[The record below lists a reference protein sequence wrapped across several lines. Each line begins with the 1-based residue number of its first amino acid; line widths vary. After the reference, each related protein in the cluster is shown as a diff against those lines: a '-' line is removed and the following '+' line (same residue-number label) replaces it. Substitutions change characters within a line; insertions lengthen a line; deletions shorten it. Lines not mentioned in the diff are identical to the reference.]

1 MKKFPRI
8 ARLSTLNIVR
18 HQNFD
23 YEFNP
28 FRTDFVGEGGAGK
41 SMIGDLL
48 QLICVGVKAFR
59 SPTKSTG
66 LREPKTMVL
75 RSDGNGTDFGY
86 AFINIEVNTNE
97 YLVIGIYLESSGNAS
112 MFIVQKGYSFDTDS
126 VLEPFLMKLGVE
138 DFIND
143 NMFLPLA
150 ELKNHLQDTVGLTCE
165 SWERTNPYHKILYHN
180 EILPIDLSSNSKT
193 LENYAKII
201 QAFSRESLDINKS
214 EKLQTFLFGDHKEGE
229 FVKGFYNAIAELS
242 DDLKQFDH
250 NLEEIT
256 ELKSKQMDLRELL
269 DQKRVLEE
277 TLEIYLTEAYKYYC
291 LEIIRIENELV
302 KDLARYYDTMAL
314 LPNLKDGLSQKASEV
329 ELSLKELDKQWS
341 EALEAHNLWRERD
354 RKQGEFAG
362 WLTGLGI
369 SEEELLAF
377 YQQYQLS
384 KTRIEKRRILEQ
396 KLEAQK
402 GVQMPEQQ
410 IETGIVLLLTEQI
423 RSYEADIKF
432 KNRLLSLNNINEAGS
447 LARWALDYDGAITK
461 VQEGVIR
468 KFHDQNYKVTQ
479 PKDKA
484 LIYLP
489 DPLSVLAGL
498 TQVKAD
504 EEGYWLELN
513 GIYEYITTDFEPIFD
528 KNKEEIRAYFD
539 HQSVSLQSELISLE
553 RHKDNAIRLKA
564 IFESLDNPD
573 SYAEA
578 WYAEIGLC
586 DQLETLPVHAME
598 PSEFME
604 HHKFYQDRLNI
615 ITTANAAASEYGK
628 LDRQR
633 SSLKTLGDNI
643 ERKLKSFNSVN
654 HADELLGL
662 EEKYDIVISDSG
674 DLMEALSSAE
684 DYIAAFEKLY
694 DDCQRSLSLPIKI
707 RLLNDSLSKAI
718 AERDRILVQSP
729 EHLRALSIETTD
741 GLESVRDL
749 EAKYKSAL
757 ETYNVTYN
765 TLCRTYLKNRLDRF
779 ENTND
784 FKGLCY
790 EILPSGLFDETNLE
804 QDIIEMISLYLT
816 EINLKNKRL
825 NHRKLMKLQQI
836 IDKLQEEVSEQIGN
850 VKFIKGFL
858 NEKDKIITGDL
869 KVAMEELPGLFDH
882 GWMKVFLDNI
892 GEDLRLGGENSL
904 FESLR
909 GLSSDL
915 ENYPTLEEKLRE
927 AYYKSGGSRSDRPK
941 IEQLLNPKSYYGLKF
956 SIKNKDGQKNDGS
969 TSQAYSAIALL
980 CMAKLRL
987 IDLSQNNGKIRG
999 AIRFMAIDEA
1009 EGLGGNFEM
1018 LHKIAK
1024 DNDYQIL
1031 SLSISP
1037 NKVDPKNQH
1046 IYLLQNSSEDVNVN
1060 YDPVPIFGSANI
1072 DVI

>member
-75 RSDGNGTDFGY
+75 RSDGNGTDFAY
-86 AFINIEVNTNE
+86 AFVNIEVKTSE
-97 YLVIGIYLESSGNAS
+97 FLVIGIYLESSGNAS

-126 VLEPFLMKLGVE
+126 VLEPFSMKVGVE
-138 DFIND
+138 DFVKD
-143 NMFLPLA
+143 NMFLPLP
-150 ELKNHLQDTVGLTCE
+150 ELKNHLQDTFGLTCE
-165 SWERTNPYHKILYHN
+165 SWERTNPYHKILHHN
-180 EILPIDLSSNSKT
+180 EILPIDLSSNSKI

-229 FVKGFYNAIAELS
+229 FVKGFYDAIAELS

-256 ELKSKQMDLRELL
+256 ELKAKQMDLRELL
-269 DQKRVLEE
+269 EQKRVMEE
-277 TLEIYLTEAYKYYC
+277 TFEVYLTEAYKYYC
-291 LEIIRIENELV
+291 LEIVRIENEMTKNLV
-302 KDLARYYDTMAL
+302 QYYHGMAL
-314 LPNLKDGLSQKASEV
+314 LPKLKDGLTQKASAA
-329 ELSLKELDKQWS
+329 ELSLIELDKQWS
-341 EALEAHNLWRERD
+341 EVQETYNLWREKD
-354 RKQGEFAG
+354 RKQSEFAG
-362 WLTGLGI
+362 WLNSLSV

-384 KTRIEKRRILEQ
+384 KARIEKRKVLAHKID
-396 KLEAQK
+396 QK
-402 GVQMPEQQ
+402 GVQMPDQQ
-410 IETGIVLLLTEQI
+410 SAAGIVIQLAEQV
-423 RSYEADIKF
+423 RSYEEDIKF
-432 KNRLLSLNNINEAGS
+432 KNRLLSLNNINETGS

-468 KFHDQNYKVTQ
+468 KFHGQNYKVTQ
-479 PKDKA
+479 PENKA

-489 DPLSVLAGL
+489 DPLTVLAGL
-498 TQVKAD
+498 TQFNAD

-513 GIYEYITTDFEPIFD
+513 GIYEYIATDFEPIFD
-528 KNKEEIRAYFD
+528 KDKEEIRVYFD
-539 HQSVSLQSELISLE
+539 QQSVSLQSDLTRLGGLKENVL
-553 RHKDNAIRLKA
+553 KLKA
-564 IFESLDNPD
+564 IFESFENPD

-578 WYAEIGLC
+578 WYADIALS

-598 PSEFME
+598 PNEFYE
-604 HHKFYQDRLNI
+604 YHKFYQDRANI
-615 ITTANAAASEYGK
+615 IAAANAAASDYSK

-633 SSLKTLGDNI
+633 SSLKTLVDNLD
-643 ERKLKSFNSVN
+643 RKLKSFNYPSQ
-654 HADELLGL
+654 ADDLQELKK
-662 EEKYDIVISDSG
+662 KYDITVNDNDEPI
-674 DLMEALSSAE
+674 EALSYAE

-694 DDCQRSLSLPIKI
+694 NVCLQSLSLPLNI
-707 RLLNDSLSKAI
+707 RMLNESLSKAI

-729 EHLRALSIETTD
+729 EQLKELNVEATD
-741 GLESVRDL
+741 GLESVRIL
-749 EAKYKSAL
+749 EARYKSTLDAYKI
-757 ETYNVTYN
+757 TYNA
-765 TLCRTYLKNRLDRF
+765 LCRTYLKNRLDRF

-784 FKGLCY
+784 FRGLCY
-790 EILPSGLFDETNLE
+790 EILPSGLFDESNLE
-804 QDIIEMISLYLT
+804 QDIIEMISSYLQ

-825 NHRKLMKLQQI
+825 NHRKLMKLQHI
-836 IDKLQEEVSEQIGN
+836 IDKLQEEVSEQISN

-869 KVAMEELPGLFDH
+869 KVAMEELPGLYDH
-882 GWMKVFLDNI
+882 AWMKVFLDNI
-892 GEDLRLGGENSL
+892 EEDLRLGGENSL

-987 IDLSQNNGKIRG
+987 IDLSHNNGKSRG

-1009 EGLGGNFEM
+1009 EGLGSNFEM

>member
-41 SMIGDLL
+41 SMIGDVL

-75 RSDGNGTDFGY
+75 RSDGNGTDFAY
-86 AFINIEVNTNE
+86 AFVNIEVKTNE

-126 VLEPFLMKLGVE
+126 FLEPFSSKLGVE
-138 DFIND
+138 DFVKD

-150 ELKNHLQDTVGLTCE
+150 ELKNHLHDTVGLTCE
-165 SWERTNPYHKILYHN
+165 SWDRTNPYHKILHHN

-229 FVKGFYNAIAELS
+229 FVKGFYDAIAELS

-250 NLEEIT
+250 NLDEIT
-256 ELKSKQMDLRELL
+256 ELKNKQMNLRNLL
-269 DQKRVLEE
+269 EQKLVMEE
-277 TLEIYLTEAYKYYC
+277 TFKVYLAAAYQYYC
-291 LEIIRIENELV
+291 LEVIRIEDELA
-302 KDLARYYDTMAL
+302 KDLARYYERMTL
-314 LPNLKDGLSQKASEV
+314 LPKLKGELIQKASVV
-329 ELSLKELDKQWS
+329 ELSLKELDKQWA
-341 EALEAHNLWRERD
+341 EALEIHNVWKEKD
-354 RKQGEFAG
+354 RKQCEFAK
-362 WLTGLGI
+362 WLAILDVT
-369 SEEELLAF
+369 EDELLAF
-377 YQQYQLS
+377 YHQYQLS

-396 KLEAQK
+396 KIDAQK
-402 GVQMPEQQ
+402 GVRMPEQQ
-410 IETGIVLLLTEQI
+410 IGTGIILQLADLA

-447 LARWALDYDGAITK
+447 LARWALDYDGAISK
-461 VQEGVIR
+461 AQEGVIR

-479 PKDKA
+479 PEDQA
-484 LIYLP
+484 LTYIP
-489 DPLSVLAGL
+489 DPLSVLDGL
-498 TQVKAD
+498 TEIKAD

-539 HQSVSLQSELISLE
+539 HQSVSLQSDLISLE
-553 RHKDNAIRLKA
+553 RLKNNALKLKT
-564 IFESLDNPD
+564 IFESLENPD
-573 SYAEA
+573 SYADA
-578 WYAEIGLC
+578 WYADIGLS

-598 PSEFME
+598 LKEFLE
-604 HHKFYQDRLNI
+604 YHKLYLDRMDI
-615 ITTANAAASEYGK
+615 ISAANGSALEYSR

-633 SSLKTLGDNI
+633 SSLKTLEDNL
-643 ERKLKSFNSVN
+643 ERKLKSFTSASLAN
-654 HADELLGL
+654 DLLELK
-662 EEKYDIVISDSG
+662 EKYNIIINVDDNVT
-674 DLMEALSSAE
+674 EVLSSAD

-694 DDCQRSLSLPIKI
+694 DECLQCLSLPIKI
-707 RLLNDSLSKAI
+707 RLQNENLFKATT
-718 AERDRILVQSP
+718 ERNSILVQAP
-729 EHLRALSIETTD
+729 EDLKRLDIETTE
-741 GLESVRDL
+741 GLESIRNL
-749 EAKYKSAL
+749 EGKYKSAL
-757 ETYNVTYN
+757 ETYNITYN

-779 ENTND
+779 ENTDD
-784 FKGLCY
+784 FRGLCY
-790 EILPSGLFDETNLE
+790 EILPSGLFDESNLE
-804 QDIIEMISLYLT
+804 QDIIEMISLYLR

-825 NHRKLMKLQQI
+825 NHRKLMKLQHI

-850 VKFIKGFL
+850 VKFIKSFL

-892 GEDLRLGGENSL
+892 EEDLRLGGENSL

-909 GLSSDL
+909 GVSSDL

-927 AYYKSGGSRSDRPK
+927 AYYKSGGSRTNKPK

-987 IDLSQNNGKIRG
+987 IDLSQNNGKSRG

-1009 EGLGGNFEM
+1009 EGLGSNFEM

-1046 IYLLQNSSEDVNVN
+1046 IYLLQNSSKDVNVN

-1072 DVI
+1072 DAI

>member
-86 AFINIEVNTNE
+86 AFINVEVKTSE
-97 YLVIGIYLESSGNAS
+97 YLVIGIYLESSGNS
-112 MFIVQKGYSFDTDS
+112 NMFIVQKGYTFDTES
-126 VLEPFLMKLGVE
+126 FLEPFSSKLGVE
-138 DFIND
+138 DFVKD
-143 NMFLPLA
+143 NMFLPIP
-150 ELKNHLQDTVGLTCE
+150 ELKNHLQDTFGLTCE
-165 SWERTNPYHKILYHN
+165 SWERTNVYHKILHHN
-180 EILPIDLSSNSKT
+180 DILPIDLSTNNKT

-229 FVKGFYNAIAELS
+229 FVKAFYDAIAELS

-250 NLEEIT
+250 NLDEIT
-256 ELKSKQMDLRELL
+256 ELKSKQMDLKELL
-269 DQKRVLEE
+269 DQKLAMEE
-277 TLEIYLTEAYKYYC
+277 ALKIYLIEAYKYYC
-291 LEIIRIENELV
+291 LEIVQIEN
-302 KDLARYYDTMAL
+302 DLTENLERYYERITL
-314 LPNLKDGLSQKASEV
+314 LPKLKDKLIQKASAV

-341 EALEAHNLWRERD
+341 EALEIRNAWKEKD
-354 RKQGEFAG
+354 RKQAEFAK
-362 WLTGLGI
+362 WLATLGVT
-369 SEEELLAF
+369 EEKLLAF

-396 KLEAQK
+396 KIDAQK
-402 GVQMPEQQ
+402 GVQMLERLSGA
-410 IETGIVLLLTEQI
+410 GILLQLTDLI
-423 RSYEADIKF
+423 RSYEEDIKF
-432 KNRLLSLNNINEAGS
+432 KNRLLSLNNINETGS
-447 LARWALDYDGAITK
+447 LARWALDYEGMINKA
-461 VQEGVIR
+461 QEGVIR
-468 KFHDQNYKVTQ
+468 KFHDQNYKVAE
-479 PKDKA
+479 PEDKA
-484 LIYLP
+484 LVYLP

-498 TQVKAD
+498 SEVKAN
-504 EEGYWLELN
+504 EEGYWLDLN
-513 GIYEYITTDFEPIFD
+513 GIYEYIATDFEPIFD
-528 KNKEEIRAYFD
+528 KNKEEIRAYFE
-539 HQSVSLQSELISLE
+539 HQSVSLQSELVSLDKL
-553 RHKDNAIRLKA
+553 KDNAVNLKA
-564 IFESLDNPD
+564 IFTSLESPD

-578 WYAEIGLC
+578 WYADIRLS

-598 PSEFME
+598 ANEFLE
-604 HHKFYQDRLNI
+604 HHRLYQDRTTI
-615 ITTANAAASEYGK
+615 IEEANKADIKYSG

-633 SSLKTLGDNI
+633 SSLKTLVDHI
-643 ERKLKSFNSVN
+643 DRKLKSFNVTSQ
-654 HADELLGL
+654 AEELSDLKR
-662 EEKYDIVISDSG
+662 KYNITINEDDDVTEV
-674 DLMEALSSAE
+674 LLSAE
-684 DYIAAFEKLY
+684 DFIEAFERLY
-694 DDCQRSLSLPIKI
+694 EECLQSVSLPIKI
-707 RLLNDSLSKAI
+707 RQLNENLSNATV
-718 AERDRILVQSP
+718 ERNDILVQAP
-729 EHLRALSIETTD
+729 EELKKLDVETTD
-741 GLESVRDL
+741 GIDFVRNL
-749 EAKYKSAL
+749 EAGYKKNLDA
-757 ETYNVTYN
+757 YNVTYN
-765 TLCRTYLKNRLDRF
+765 TLCRTYLKHRLERF
-779 ENTND
+779 EHTND
-784 FKGLCY
+784 FRGLCY
-790 EILPSGLFDETNLE
+790 EILPSGLFDESNLE
-804 QDIIEMISLYLT
+804 QDIIEMISLYLR
-816 EINLKNKRL
+816 EINLKNKKL
-825 NHRKLMKLQQI
+825 NHRKLMKLQHI
-836 IDKLQEEVSEQIGN
+836 IDKLQEEVSEQISN

-869 KVAMEELPGLFDH
+869 KVAMEEFPGIFEH

-892 GEDLRLGGENSL
+892 EEDLRLGGENSL

-909 GLSSDL
+909 GLSTDL

-927 AYYKSGGSRSDRPK
+927 AYYKSGGSRTDKPK

-987 IDLSQNNGKIRG
+987 IDLSNNSGKTTK

-1009 EGLGGNFEM
+1009 EGLGSNFEM

-1037 NKVDPKNQH
+1037 NKVDPRNQH

-1060 YDPVPIFGSANI
+1060 YEPVPIFGSANI
-1072 DVI
+1072 DTI